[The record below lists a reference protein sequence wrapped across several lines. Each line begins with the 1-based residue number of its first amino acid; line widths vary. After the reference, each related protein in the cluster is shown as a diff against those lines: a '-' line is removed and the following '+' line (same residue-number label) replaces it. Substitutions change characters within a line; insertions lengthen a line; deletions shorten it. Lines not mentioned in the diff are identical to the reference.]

1 MSQIINFTD
10 PIGRKDYFKGML
22 LRWVILVI
30 LTLFISDFNVE
41 RFFEIGEG
49 YQFQFLLTIIFLD
62 LDIRRVKDIGISMDW
77 LYFYYFFMLLPSPY
91 NSTGS
96 IPWKFYGFIQL
107 YISIITIYLIFKKGI
122 GIQTKLI
129 DEYIVDP
136 DNNKKIE
143 EEARYRYENPSE
155 YLNNPDNNL
164 KVEEKPPYKYINS
177 SQSKITQSISNF
189 ESESSQKINNNFD
202 STNLAYSRNEI
213 FKIVKFFTSKQ
224 LKLDSSKLSIDSDF
238 KNDLRADDIE
248 IAEIIIDMENYF
260 EIKISNEDAD
270 SFNTIGDVVIFIE
283 KNI

>member
-1 MSQIINFTD
+1 M
-10 PIGRKDYFKGML
+10 
-22 LRWVILVI
+22 
-30 LTLFISDFNVE
+30 
-41 RFFEIGEG
+41 
-49 YQFQFLLTIIFLD
+49 
-62 LDIRRVKDIGISMDW
+62 
-77 LYFYYFFMLLPSPY
+77 LYFYNL
-91 NSTGS
+91 
-96 IPWKFYGFIQL
+96 
-107 YISIITIYLIFKKGI
+107 
-122 GIQTKLI
+122 GIQPKLI
-129 DEYIVDP
+129 AEYIVDP

-260 EIKISNEDAD
+260 EIKISNEVAD